1 VNASINTHAHLMS
14 FIMKWTHYNQCTCKG
29 LYLDQRD
36 TVTAMVLPILHHS
49 CGKFLLLCI

>member
-1 VNASINTHAHLMS
+1 MNASINTHAHLMS